1 MLAQL
6 SSRKGRQLA
15 RSRHAPLYLA
25 SIAID
30 PKRDGPLHRQ
40 LYFALRAAILEGRLP
55 PAARLPSTRSL
66 AADLAVSRNTVLA
79 AFDQLFAEGYVEG
92 RVGAGS
98 FVSRELPEEALH
110 ARRPGPETMV
120 ANGAASG
127 AAAPPGPSR
136 RGARLAALR
145 QHGNRPRAFAPGLP
159 ELASF
164 PFEDWA
170 RLLARSWRNP
180 PRSLL
185 IGSEPAGY
193 RPLREALAAH
203 LGAARAVRCT
213 PEQIF
218 VVSGAQQA
226 LDLAARVLLDPGDPV
241 WVEEPGYPGLI
252 GALLAGGASIVPV
265 PVDEEG
271 LDVASGRRRAQGAR
285 MACVS
290 PSHQFPL
297 GVTMSL
303 ARRLELLEWARG
315 AKAFILEDDYDSE
328 YRYTGRP
335 LAALQ
340 GLDADG
346 RVIYV
351 GTMSKVMFPALRLG
365 YMVVPRH
372 LVDAFAAVR
381 RLTDTHPSMLVQPAL
396 AEFIKDGSLAAH
408 IRRMRALYADRQ
420 ALLLDAAR
428 RHLGERL
435 TLRPAEAGMHL
446 VGHLRNGTD
455 DLALAARAQ
464 KLGVEVTPLAA
475 LYQERPDRSGL
486 LLGYAGLAQGEIE
499 SGMKGLARAFDPA
512 LAA

>member
-1 MLAQL
+1 MRVAPVT
-6 SSRKGRQLA
+6 SKDRQMA

-25 SIAID
+25 SIALD
-30 PKRDGPLHRQ
+30 PKASAPLHRQ
-40 LYFALRAAILEGRLP
+40 LYFALRTAILEGRLP
-55 PAARLPSTRSL
+55 PGARLPSTRSL

-79 AFDQLFAEGYVEG
+79 AFDQLLAEGYVQG

-98 FVSRELPEEALH
+98 FVSRQLPEEALQ
-110 ARRPGPETMV
+110 ARRPSGD
-120 ANGAASG
+120 AKAGGGAE
-127 AAAPPGPSR
+127 PPGPSR
-136 RGARLAALR
+136 RGARLTRLP

-213 PEQIF
+213 ADQVFI
-218 VVSGAQQA
+218 VSGAQQA
-226 LDLAARVLLDPGDPV
+226 LDLAARVLLDPGDRV
-241 WVEEPGYPGLI
+241 WVEEPGYAGLI
-252 GALLAGGASIVPV
+252 GALLAGGATVVPV
-265 PVDEEG
+265 PVDGQG
-271 LDVASGRRRAQGAR
+271 LDVAGGRRRAPKAR

-297 GVTMSL
+297 GLTMSL
-303 ARRLELLEWARG
+303 ARRLELLDWARG
-315 AKAFILEDDYDSE
+315 ADAFILEDDYDSE
-328 YRYTGRP
+328 YRYAGRP

-340 GLDADG
+340 GLDEDG

-365 YMVVPRH
+365 YMVVPLH
-372 LVDAFAAVR
+372 LVDAFATIR

-396 AEFIKDGSLAAH
+396 AEFIRDGSLAAH

-420 ALLLDAAR
+420 ALLLEAAR

-435 TLRPAEAGMHL
+435 ALRPAEAGMHL
-446 VGHLRNGTD
+446 VGYLEDGAD
-455 DLALAARAQ
+455 DVALAGRARR
-464 KLGVEVTPLAA
+464 LGVEVTPLAA
-475 LYQERPDRSGL
+475 LYQERPDRRGL
-486 LLGYAGLAQGEIE
+486 LLGYAGLHGSEIE
-499 SGMKGLARAFDPA
+499 NGMIGLARAFAASPA
-512 LAA
+512 